1 MLADAGVDALLVAS
15 PTDTHADLIEA
26 GAAAGKAILCEKPVD
41 LDVARARAAVAA
53 AERAGI
59 LLAIGF
65 NRRYDPSFRR
75 IRQGIDD
82 GEIGAV
88 ESVLIVSRD
97 PSPPP
102 VAYVRRSGGMF
113 RDMTIHDLDMA
124 RWLLGEEPV
133 EVTAHGSCL
142 VDPAIGAAGDI
153 DTAAVTLRTA
163 SGRIAQVAN
172 TRRAV
177 FGYDQRIEVCGA
189 RGMLA
194 AGNRKSTSVERAT
207 AGRLRDRPALP
218 FFLERYAEAYRL
230 ELDAFVR
237 RLHGE
242 AADIV
247 SGGDGVRALEIA
259 DACDQLAAHPRHRPA
274 GDPCMKKLSR
284 RPDRQRLH
292 RPRACDRAAG
302 SRRGV
307 PGRRRHRC
315 ARCSRT
321 ATRRSAR
328 SPPRRMGFARSTGD
342 WRELVA
348 DPAVDVVDICSPNY
362 LHREMALAAIAAGK
376 HVWCEKPLALDA
388 AEARGSRRCRG
399 ASRRRAPDRVQLLV
413 QPADPPRAV
422 DDRVRRLGTVMG
434 FSGRYFEDYMADPAV
449 PHSWRCERR
458 LAGAGALA
466 DLGSHLIDMAE
477 VLLGPIESV
486 FAGLETVHAQRRV
499 PATGAML
506 PVENEDIARG
516 LVRFARGVGG
526 SFEISRVATGYK
538 CGLAFTVFGSARQ
551 PRLRPGAHER
561 AQALQLGRPGRAA
574 AASARSSPGPSTRTT
589 RISARRRATA
599 SASTTSR

>member
-1 MLADAGVDALLVAS
+1 MKTFALFGAGRIGRIHAANIAAHAGARLRYVVDVDASAAAGIAAATGATVAGTDTVLADAGVDALLVAS
-15 PTDTHADLIEA
+15 PTDTHAALIEA

-41 LDVARARAAVAA
+41 LDVGRARSAVAA

-102 VAYVRRSGGMF
+102 VAYVKRSGGLF

-163 SGRIAQVAN
+163 RGRIAQVAN

-207 AGRLRDRPALP
+207 ANGYSTDPALP
-218 FFLERYAEAYRL
+218 FFLERYADAYRL

-247 SGGDGVRALEIA
+247 SGADGVRALEIA
-259 DACDQLAAHPRHRPA
+259 DACDKSLRT
-274 GDPCMKKLSR
+274 
-284 RPDRQRLH
+284 
-292 RPRACDRAAG
+292 RA
-302 SRRGV
+302 
-307 PGRRRHRC
+307 
-315 ARCSRT
+315 T
-321 ATRRSAR
+321 
-328 SPPRRMGFARSTGD
+328 
-342 WRELVA
+342 
-348 DPAVDVVDICSPNY
+348 
-362 LHREMALAAIAAGK
+362 
-376 HVWCEKPLALDA
+376 
-388 AEARGSRRCRG
+388 
-399 ASRRRAPDRVQLLV
+399 
-413 QPADPPRAV
+413 
-422 DDRVRRLGTVMG
+422 
-434 FSGRYFEDYMADPAV
+434 
-449 PHSWRCERR
+449 
-458 LAGAGALA
+458 
-466 DLGSHLIDMAE
+466 
-477 VLLGPIESV
+477 VLLES
-486 FAGLETVHAQRRV
+486 
-499 PATGAML
+499 
-506 PVENEDIARG
+506 
-516 LVRFARGVGG
+516 
-526 SFEISRVATGYK
+526 
-538 CGLAFTVFGSARQ
+538 
-551 PRLRPGAHER
+551 R
-561 AQALQLGRPGRAA
+561 A
-574 AASARSSPGPSTRTT
+574 
-589 RISARRRATA
+589 
-599 SASTTSR
+599 